1 MAGDVVVFIDANQ
14 YIKLYGLTKG
24 KRLLDL
30 LESQKDYIFVT
41 VQIVDEI
48 LRNKLR
54 SAQTFLL
61 ANQIKGSIP
70 DHLLGL
76 SDERT
81 KELRKIIQ
89 GAADEL
95 TELVTNA
102 LSKISRS
109 EDEVS
114 QRLRHLFEN
123 KVAAPSPCEMQRA
136 RDRKERGNPP
146 GKPDDPLG
154 DQITWEQLLT
164 YCKGAKQVWI
174 ITEDQDY
181 FIRHGKEPLLN
192 SLLYRDLTDACGV
205 ELKIWPSD
213 KLDDGIIDFSKKAG
227 VKAEDLPTEQEAK
240 EIKDEIESL
249 PPLGWLNDTAMALSP
264 HYVRHRDRAIYA
276 HYAQDTG
283 WMPYAA
289 NRAIAAM
296 QGVRLPLR
304 TTADEASPTDQG
316 SSEKSQ

>member
-1 MAGDVVVFIDANQ
+1 MASDVVLFIDANQ
-14 YIKLYGLTKG
+14 YVKLYGLTKG

-30 LESQKDYIFVT
+30 LESQKDHIFVT
-41 VQIVDEI
+41 AQIVDEV

-70 DHLLGL
+70 DHLLDL

-89 GAADEL
+89 SAADEL
-95 TELVTNA
+95 TALVTNA

-114 QRLRHLFEN
+114 QRLRDLFDN
-123 KVAAPSPCEMQRA
+123 RVVSPNPCEMQRA

-146 GKPDDPLG
+146 GKRENPLG

-164 YCKGAKQVWI
+164 YCKGAKQVWV

-181 FIRHGKEPLLN
+181 FVRHNKKPLLN
-192 SLLYRDLTDACGV
+192 SLLYRDLTDACGA
-205 ELKIWPSD
+205 ELNIW
-213 KLDDGIIDFSKKAG
+213 LF
-227 VKAEDLPTEQEAK
+227 
-240 EIKDEIESL
+240 
-249 PPLGWLNDTAMALSP
+249 
-264 HYVRHRDRAIYA
+264 
-276 HYAQDTG
+276 
-283 WMPYAA
+283 
-289 NRAIAAM
+289 
-296 QGVRLPLR
+296 
-304 TTADEASPTDQG
+304 
-316 SSEKSQ
+316 